1 MSVLE
6 QLFPRRWKPVRC
18 AILVGDGQFNLYVAS
33 TAQQRIQLERLYGC
47 RTDEPYRLPAL
58 LIPRPI
64 NARGLYA
71 VAVLIRDETVGYL
84 HHTTALGFLAAL
96 RAGVFDRAACGAMI
110 VMRPD
115 PQRGDQALR
124 LRLDAEVPFMLVDP
138 ANLTASDQEEA
149 NHRQRDLHTRR
160 VQRSAASPHSIR
172 AI

>member
-1 MSVLE
+1 M
-6 QLFPRRWKPVRC
+6 
-18 AILVGDGQFNLYVAS
+18 
-33 TAQQRIQLERLYGC
+33 
-47 RTDEPYRLPAL
+47 
-58 LIPRPI
+58 
-64 NARGLYA
+64 
-71 VAVLIRDETVGYL
+71 AVLIRGETVGYL

-96 RAGVFDRAACGAMI
+96 RAGEFDRAACGAMI

-115 PQRGDQALR
+115 PQLGDQALR

-138 ANLTASDQEEA
+138 ANLTASDQGA